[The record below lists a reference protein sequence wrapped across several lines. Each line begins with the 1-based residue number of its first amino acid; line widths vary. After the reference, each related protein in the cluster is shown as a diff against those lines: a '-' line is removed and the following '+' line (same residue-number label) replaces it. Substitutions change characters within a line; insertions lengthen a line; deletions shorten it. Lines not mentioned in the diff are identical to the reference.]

1 MKNQNTRRLVESA
14 LMIAI
19 GTVLSE
25 LKIGSLWAFGGGLT
39 IGSMVP
45 LVIFSHRWGTKWGT
59 FTAFV
64 YSLLQM
70 ILGIDNIQYATGVG
84 MAIAII
90 LLDYIIAYTVVGLS
104 SMFGSGRA
112 AIIGGVAVTL
122 GIRFLCHFL
131 TGWMIWDAL
140 WPNEFGMTSVVY
152 SLCYNGSYMLPEIVI
167 TAVLSCVLVPWVNKT
182 FPKTYGCGQGRPP
195 RCPAPPGSGAAFC
208 VGESWCRGQLR

>member
-25 LKIGSLWAFGGGLT
+25 LKIGGLWAFGGGVT

-45 LVIFSHRWGTKWGT
+45 LVIISHRWGTKWGT

-182 FPKTYGCGQGRPP
+182 FPKK
-195 RCPAPPGSGAAFC
+195 
-208 VGESWCRGQLR
+208 